1 MVTTK
6 KGASVYLV
14 YNAELKVIPAFGK
27 LDVTPITMS
36 GDSYSPH
43 LLSIKSL
50 IIENNDV

>member
-6 KGASVYLV
+6 KGTSVYLV

-27 LDVTPITMS
+27 LDFTPIAKS

-50 IIENNDV
+50 IKESNDV